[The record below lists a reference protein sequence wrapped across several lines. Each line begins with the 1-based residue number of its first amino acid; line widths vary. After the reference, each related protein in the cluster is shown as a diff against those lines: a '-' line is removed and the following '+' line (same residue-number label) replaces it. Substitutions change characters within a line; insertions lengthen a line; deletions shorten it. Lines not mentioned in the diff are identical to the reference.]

1 MSARTDG
8 DLIVVFDCPEGR
20 SPDDLIGKIIRTRV
34 HDASALTLFGTLV
47 D

>member
-20 SPDDLIGKIIRTRV
+20 SPDDLIGTIVRARV
-34 HDASALTLFGTLV
+34 HDASALTLFGELV